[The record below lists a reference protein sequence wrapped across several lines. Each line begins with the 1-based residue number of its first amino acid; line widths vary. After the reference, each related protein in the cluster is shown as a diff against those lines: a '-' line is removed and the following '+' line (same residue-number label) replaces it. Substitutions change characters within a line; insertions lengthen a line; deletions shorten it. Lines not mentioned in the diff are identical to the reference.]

1 MVVGGGRASPE
12 GGKGLP
18 RGSEESL
25 QQEGLK
31 LAAEK
36 TSTAVMLADLLDRR
50 KLVTLSLI

>member
-1 MVVGGGRASPE
+1 MVVGGRASPE